1 MLRPVSKYDDNE
13 PGIPEDMI
21 VAVLR
26 VSVTAVRCTTG
37 MGEPWALDAA
47 AITDC
52 IILYLC
58 LVKTP
63 CAKLQTCCGSLHTVL
78 GQKIEVKQVKAN
90 I

>member
-37 MGEPWALDAA
+37 MGEP
-47 AITDC
+47 
-52 IILYLC
+52 
-58 LVKTP
+58 
-63 CAKLQTCCGSLHTVL
+63 
-78 GQKIEVKQVKAN
+78 
-90 I
+90 